1 MRIKTTLIAGILL
14 LATVAI
20 APSSATDDTLPV
32 QTGTPADML
41 LHDGTAM
48 YVVGLTEDPTYVV
61 GDEFHGAV
69 ITSVNKAIDF
79 VSVTTDDVALF
90 LAGAQTDPRVRYI
103 TEDSVAAMTTQF
115 TPNDPQIGSQWG
127 WSASPGIN
135 AYLAWDI
142 TTGSTGVTVAVL
154 DTGLEKTHEDI
165 GNYLQG
171 YDFVNNDNDPTDSN
185 NCGHGTHV
193 AGTVGALTNNGV
205 GVAGTAQTTI
215 LPVLVLD
222 YINPLYGCSGSFA
235 AIANGI
241 TYAADQGADI
251 ITMSLGC
258 AAGCYDQATV
268 DAIDYAYNTKG
279 ALVTVATGNDAAAVG
294 FPASA
299 ANAMGVGAIDSSGAM
314 YTYSNTGPEVEI
326 VGPGVSVLS
335 TYRGGYS
342 SLTGTSMATPHVAGV
357 AALVL
362 ADSPSMSNSQV
373 RNQLK
378 NTADDLGH
386 SNNQQGSGGVNACAA
401 LNGGAACVP
410 PPPTDEVHTHD
421 IDHWR
426 QGSSKKGNVFIQIW
440 SFDDTEAAESG
451 VAVTVDVQKAGGS
464 SAGGTASTGGDG
476 SVTFQ
481 WDRIGAGTYTSCV
494 TNMSKSGFGWDSAAG
509 HAANGNCET
518 ETV

>member
-1 MRIKTTLIAGILL
+1 MRIKTTLIASALM
-14 LATVAI
+14 LATIAI
-20 APSSATDDTLPV
+20 APTSAVTELRVDAANMVLDSLLDDNP
-32 QTGTPADML
+32 
-41 LHDGTAM
+41 AM
-48 YVVGLTEDPTYVV
+48 YIVGLTEDPTYGV
-61 GDEFHGAV
+61 GDQFYGAT
-69 ITSVNKAIDF
+69 ITSVNNAIDF
-79 VSVTTDDVALF
+79 ISVTTDNAATF
-90 LAGAQTDPRVRYI
+90 LLGAQTDPTVRYI
-103 TEDSVAAMTTQF
+103 TEDSPVAMRTQF

-127 WSASPGIN
+127 WNPSPGIN
-135 AYLAWDI
+135 AYLAWDV
-142 TTGSTGVTVAVL
+142 TTGTTGVTVAVL
-154 DTGLEKTHEDI
+154 DTGLDKNHPDI

-171 YDFVNNDNDPTDSN
+171 YDFANGDSNPVDSN

-193 AGTVGALTNNGV
+193 AGTVGALTNNGI

-215 LPVLVLD
+215 LPVQVLE

-268 DAIDYAYNTKG
+268 DAINYAYNTKG
-279 ALVTVATGNDAAAVG
+279 ALVTVASGNDAGAVG
-294 FPASA
+294 FPASV
-299 ANAMGVGAIDSSGAM
+299 ANAMAVGAVDSAGAM
-314 YTYSNTGPEVEI
+314 YTYSNTGSQIEI

-335 TYRGGYS
+335 TYRGSYA

-362 ADSPSMSNSQV
+362 DTGSYTNTQL

-386 SNNQQGSGGVNACAA
+386 TSNQQGSGGVNACTAVG
-401 LNGGAACVP
+401 GGAACIP
-410 PPPTDEVHTHD
+410 PPPTDELHTHD

-426 QGSSKKGNVFIQIW
+426 QGSPSKGNVFIQVW
-440 SFDDTEAAESG
+440 SFDDTEAAQDG
-451 VAVTVDVQKAGGS
+451 VAVTITVSKAGGG

-481 WDRIGAGTYTSCV
+481 WSKAGSGTYTSCV
-494 TNMSKSGFGWDSAAG
+494 TNMAKAGFGWDSAAG
-509 HAANGNCET
+509 HAASGNCET
-518 ETV
+518 ESV